1 MPKRHEG
8 IYAYREETMF
18 IILGLGNPGREYQN
32 TRHNIGFMTL
42 DILAERYDID
52 ICRHNFRSFFG
63 EGRMGGQRVV
73 LAKPDTYMNNSGW
86 AARDLVNWYKCE
98 NSELIVIYDDIDIP
112 IGNLRIRE
120 GGSSG
125 THNGMR
131 SIIYQLGFDDFPRVR
146 VGIGAPDGQRDLVS
160 HVLGAPDAEEKE
172 LLKGAMNSAADAVEL
187 IVKGELKEAQA
198 RFNKRPK
205 KEKPAREPEAE
216 PKEEAKQEGT
226 DE

>member
-1 MPKRHEG
+1 
-8 IYAYREETMF
+8 MF
-18 IILGLGNPGREYQN
+18 IVLGLGNPGREYQS
-32 TRHNIGFMTL
+32 TRHNVGFMTL
-42 DILAERYDID
+42 DLLADRHNID
-52 ICRHNFRSFFG
+52 VCRSNFRSVFG
-63 EGRMGGQRVV
+63 EGRIGAERVV
-73 LAKPDTYMNNSGW
+73 LAKPDTFMNNSGW

-112 IGNLRIRE
+112 VGTLRIRE

-146 VGIGAPDGQRDLVS
+146 VGIGHPDGQRNLVS

-172 LLKGAMNSAADAVEL
+172 LLLAAMNSAADAEEL
-187 IVKGELKEAQA
+187 IVHGELREAQA

-205 KEKPAREPEAE
+205 KEKPKAE
-216 PKEEAKQEGT
+216 PAEEPLVLMPANKAGQGEAN
-226 DE
+226 E

>member
-1 MPKRHEG
+1 
-8 IYAYREETMF
+8 MF

-42 DILAERYDID
+42 DILADRYDID
-52 ICRHNFRSFFG
+52 ICRHNFRSYFG
-63 EGRMGGQRVV
+63 EGRIGAERVV
-73 LAKPDTYMNNSGW
+73 LAKPDTFMNNSGW

-112 IGNLRIRE
+112 IGTLRIRE

-131 SIIYQLGFDDFPRVR
+131 SIIYQLGFDNFPRIR
-146 VGIGAPDGQRDLVS
+146 VGIGHPDGQRNLVS
-160 HVLGAPDAEEKE
+160 HVLGAPDAEERAHIKS
-172 LLKGAMNSAADAVEL
+172 AMNSAADAAEL
-187 IVKGELKEAQA
+187 IVRGELKEAQA

-205 KEKPAREPEAE
+205 KDKNKPTSEEEPSAPARAGDM
-216 PKEEAKQEGT
+216 KREEAHE
-226 DE
+226 